1 MIITHLKNN
10 NKINYYYLRFI
21 IIGSIASISLPP
33 LSIFPLIFLIS
44 IPIFYLCQ
52 TQNPNKAFFIGFFSA
67 LGWFL
72 ASLYW
77 LSNSLVIGGQQFIW
91 MIPFVFLCFPA
102 FLSIFWGLAFY
113 FSNLFGKSFAEKMI
127 LISIFL
133 PAFEWLRGNILT
145 GFPWNMLG
153 FVFSQPLELSQTA
166 SLMGPYG
173 QNTLAVLMVLI
184 PVSLTAKQ
192 KSFAF
197 ITIPFCCVVFLLSYY
212 QFKTNKVIFTEH
224 IVRLV
229 QPNFSHSEKWE
240 KNKFY
245 HNLNKLVKLSNADS
259 SGSRLI
265 VWPETA
271 ITNFKENISQEINI
285 ITRSVLLNDKTYL
298 ISGIPSK
305 VNINDTM
312 HYYNSIMVFNHKG
325 RNIGK
330 YDKNKLVPF
339 GEYIPFRKGIKFL
352 KVLASD
358 KEFSKGSKVDHFF
371 KFGNLNL
378 YPMICYEAIF
388 PWKNNK
394 RNSYD
399 LIVNITNDNWFGNT
413 FGPEQHFWLSKQ
425 RAIET
430 GLPMIRVS
438 NSGISAVI
446 APNGKDIGKL
456 NYGISGFL
464 DIKIPK
470 KFSETFYSK
479 WGDSIFFL
487 VTVLLFIIYCFLR
500 FYKKQKPLVNN

>member
-52 TQNPNKAFFIGFFSA
+52 NQNPKKGFFIGFFSA

-113 FSNLFGKSFAEKMI
+113 FSNLFGKSFVEKMI

-153 FVFSQPLELSQTA
+153 FVFSQPPELSQTA

-245 HNLNKLVKLSNADS
+245 QNLNKLVKLSNADS

-271 ITNFKENISQEINI
+271 LTNFKENISQEINI

-358 KEFSKGSKVDHFF
+358 KEFSEGSKV
-371 KFGNLNL
+371 
-378 YPMICYEAIF
+378 
-388 PWKNNK
+388 
-394 RNSYD
+394 
-399 LIVNITNDNWFGNT
+399 
-413 FGPEQHFWLSKQ
+413 FW
-425 RAIET
+425 
-430 GLPMIRVS
+430 
-438 NSGISAVI
+438 
-446 APNGKDIGKL
+446 
-456 NYGISGFL
+456 
-464 DIKIPK
+464 
-470 KFSETFYSK
+470 
-479 WGDSIFFL
+479 
-487 VTVLLFIIYCFLR
+487 
-500 FYKKQKPLVNN
+500 